1 MADSIEC
8 GPAHRLP
15 PVRFAFQPLPA
26 LTFSQRML
34 TLVVP
39 GLIWPRQALADLS
52 CDLPLPA
59 FSLLLGRG
67 RLNPAAAADAEGL
80 LATELGA
87 DLPVP
92 AAALRRLAFGR
103 ARDDADWLCLDPV
116 RLRFE
121 ERSMV
126 LDDPAQLALDDAEAE
141 ALAVSLAPTFESL
154 GDIDSLAPQCWNLRL
169 RKPAPAFA
177 ALQAGIGR
185 AAAPLPAHADYR
197 PWRQALNEAQMVLH
211 AHPVNLAREAAGRP
225 TVNSLWPWGGG
236 RPQGTGRGRHD
247 QLWAADPVP
256 LGLAAWQGIAQRPLP
271 ARFEPEAGRA
281 TLALFDA
288 LAAPARLGDALAW
301 RDALVRLDADW
312 LAPAL
317 AALRAG
323 RLGRLRLLA
332 PGEHNSVELNVARGE
347 LWKFWRKPRPLAE
360 AFAAKAAK

>member
-1 MADSIEC
+1 
-8 GPAHRLP
+8 
-15 PVRFAFQPLPA
+15 
-26 LTFSQRML
+26 ML

-52 CDLPLPA
+52 GDLPLPA

-67 RLNPAAAADAEGL
+67 RLSASAAMDASAM

-87 DLPVP
+87 SAPVP

-103 ARDDADWLCLDPV
+103 VRDDADWLCIDPV

-121 ERSMV
+121 ERSLV
-126 LDDPAQLALDDAEAE
+126 LDDPARLGLDDAEAE
-141 ALAVSLAPTFESL
+141 ALAVSLAPTFEAL
-154 GDIDSLAPQCWNLRL
+154 GDIDRLAPQCWNLRL
-169 RKPAPAFA
+169 KKPAPAFA
-177 ALQAGIGR
+177 ALPPGIGR

-236 RPQGTGRGRHD
+236 RPQAAGHGRLD
-247 QLWAADPVP
+247 QLWAADPVL
-256 LGLAAWQGIAQRPLP
+256 LGLATWHGIASRPLP
-271 ARFEPEAGRA
+271 ERYEGVAGQA
-281 TLALFDA
+281 ILALFDA
-288 LAAPARLGDALAW
+288 LAAPARLGDALVW
-301 RDALVRLDADW
+301 RDTLARLEADW

-323 RLGRLRLLA
+323 RLDRLRLLA
-332 PGEHNSVELNVARGE
+332 PGEHDSIELLVARRD

-360 AFAAKAAK
+360 AFATKATA

>member
-1 MADSIEC
+1 
-8 GPAHRLP
+8 
-15 PVRFAFQPLPA
+15 
-26 LTFSQRML
+26 ML

-39 GLIWPRQALADLS
+39 GLIWPRQALADLT

-67 RLNPAAAADAEGL
+67 RLGSAAAADAEGL
-80 LATELGA
+80 MAAELGA
-87 DLPVP
+87 GTSVA

-103 ARDDADWLCLDPV
+103 SRDDAEWLCLDPV

-126 LDDPAQLALDDAEAE
+126 LDDPTQLDLDASEAE
-141 ALAVSLAPTFESL
+141 ALAVSLAPTFAPL
-154 GDIDSLAPQCWNLRL
+154 GEFERLAPPCWNLHLQR
-169 RKPAPAFA
+169 PAPAFA
-177 ALQAGIGR
+177 ALQPGIGR
-185 AAAPLPAHADYR
+185 AVAPLPTHADYR

-236 RPQGTGRGRHD
+236 RPLPASPGRHD
-247 QLWAADPVP
+247 LLWAADPVL
-256 LGLAAWQGIAQRPLP
+256 LGLAVWQGVAHRPLP
-271 ARFEPEAGRA
+271 ARLDAERGHS

-301 RDALVRLDADW
+301 RDALARLEADW

-323 RLGRLRLLA
+323 RLDRLRLLA
-332 PGEHNSVELNVARGE
+332 PGEHGGVELHVARSD

-360 AFAAKAAK
+360 AFTLTPMAPRATL

>member
-1 MADSIEC
+1 
-8 GPAHRLP
+8 
-15 PVRFAFQPLPA
+15 
-26 LTFSQRML
+26 ML

-52 CDLPLPA
+52 FDLPLPA

-67 RLNPAAAADAEGL
+67 HLNPAASADAEVL

-87 DLPVP
+87 DFPVP

-103 ARDDADWLCLDPV
+103 VRDDAEWLCLDPV

-121 ERSMV
+121 ERRMV
-126 LDDPAQLALDDAEAE
+126 LDDPMQLALDAAEAE
-141 ALAVSLAPTFESL
+141 ALAVSLAPTFEAL
-154 GDIDSLAPQCWNLRL
+154 GDINRLAPQHWNLRL

-211 AHPVNLAREAAGRP
+211 THPVNLAREAVGRP

-236 RPQGTGRGRHD
+236 RPRSAGQSRHD
-247 QLWAADPVP
+247 QLWAADPVL
-256 LGLAAWQGIAQRPLP
+256 LGLATWQGITNGPLP
-271 ARFEPEAGRA
+271 ERLDAERGRA

-288 LAAPARLGDALAW
+288 LAAPARLGDAQAW
-301 RDALVRLDADW
+301 RDALARLEANW

-317 AALRAG
+317 AALRG
-323 RLGRLRLLA
+323 GEIDGLRLLA
-332 PGEHNSVELNVARGE
+332 PGEHGSVELQVGRGE
-347 LWKFWRKPRPLAE
+347 LWKFWRKPRPLVE
-360 AFAAKAAK
+360 AFAAKVAA